1 MSKIATLNQ
10 IGSAAMTGKAY
21 TDARLDALTLGALAD
36 ANVPAN
42 AANGSLLAKQ
52 SGKWTAVPVAT
63 AIGGTPVTTTQSS
76 AQFLYS
82 SSRYQTLQSTDANG
96 VIRQAVF
103 DEVGK
108 CVIIQKRESGASSW
122 TRFVTIQNALETA
135 LTGLDS
141 SKYGNLSAGDTVL
154 SALGKLTRRDYTANV
169 THSLNGNASSGSVII
184 TNLGGIWATRYSGN
198 FRGVAAENVKEKFAS
213 IPSGFPDI
221 FMASMFFTIA
231 GGMYQLTIQN
241 SSSVAAA
248 ERGIFVHAARAAT
261 NKPDWSFGT
270 QFLCT

>member
-1 MSKIATLNQ
+1 MANANSLTIGNTTLPVAN
-10 IGSAAMTGKAY
+10 S
-21 TDARLDALTLGALAD
+21 LASLSD
-36 ANVPAN
+36 TNVPSNTANV
-42 AANGSLLAKQ
+42 SLIAKQ

-108 CVIIQKRESGASSW
+108 CVIIQKRESGSTSW
-122 TRFVTIQNALETA
+122 TRFATIQNALETA

-154 SALGKLTRRDYTANV
+154 SALGKLTRHDYTANV
-169 THSLNGNASSGSVII
+169 THSLNGTASSGSVII

-213 IPSGFPDI
+213 IPSGFPSVVLT
-221 FMASMFFTIA
+221 SMFITIS
-231 GGMYQLTIQN
+231 GGMYDVTIEN
-241 SSSVAAA
+241 RSSVAAA
-248 ERGIFVHAARAAT
+248 DRGIFVKTTRGAL
-261 NKPDWSFGT
+261 NKPDWSFGI